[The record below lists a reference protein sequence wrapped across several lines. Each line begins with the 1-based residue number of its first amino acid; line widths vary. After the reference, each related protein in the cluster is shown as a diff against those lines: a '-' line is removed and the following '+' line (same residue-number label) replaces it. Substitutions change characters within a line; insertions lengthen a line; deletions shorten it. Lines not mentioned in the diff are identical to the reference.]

1 MLDECDDIYINNYDI
16 LWILIE
22 EKVSSI
28 PYTFEEV
35 QAEYQRLINEGV
47 KNDEIN
53 STMIMLFQDK
63 KKIK

>member
-28 PYTFEEV
+28 AYTFEEV